1 MAKSRKKAGATSQTK
16 PQRKPSRGA
25 RGDDGPRAP
34 LRAVFVLGGPPPPAA
49 APEALL
55 DSQVIE
61 TQVPEPPAFPV
72 VGIGASAGGLEACS
86 QVLEHLP
93 KGLDAALIL
102 VQHLSPRQESMLAE
116 LLGAAGHVPVVQ
128 VTDGMEIKPGRLHVI
143 PPNAQ
148 MSIED
153 GGRLRL
159 MPRPEDRSQY
169 KPVDFF
175 LRSLAA
181 YAQSKAIG
189 VVLSGTDADGAAGL
203 REIKGVGGITIAQ
216 EPSTARYDGMPRS
229 AIATGVVDLVLT
241 PEQLAEELVRIST
254 HPYVR
259 EVEVRGGG
267 GSGAGAGTRRGAD
280 GDGEGDAAATPSADE
295 NLARIFTLVRN
306 ATGVDFTH
314 YKRPTIRRRLQR
326 RMVLHKITSAD
337 HYIRF
342 LQQHPGEVR
351 ALYQDILIHVTRF
364 FRDPETFKAL
374 ASKVFPELLA
384 NRGGAEHPIRI
395 WVPGCSTGEE
405 AYSIAIALLEHLG
418 EEANS
423 VTVQLFAT
431 DVSEQAIDHARAGV
445 YPDSIATDV
454 SAERLR
460 RFFTRT
466 DGSFKIAKIVRDC
479 CVFARQDLTRDP
491 PFSKLDLIVC
501 RNVMI
506 YLGPLL
512 QKKLL
517 NVFHYALKA
526 TGYLMLGSAET
537 IGGHSD
543 LFAVADKRHRLY
555 TKKMASIRTD
565 LDLPQVDYAG
575 ERGGG
580 GGRRQAVEVRPSG
593 NVQNEANRLILARFS
608 PPGVIVDS
616 ELRIVQF
623 RGQTGAFLEPAPG
636 EASLHLLKMAREGL
650 LYGLRSALN
659 EVRRNGEQ
667 VRKQGLRVK
676 YNGHVRDVDLEVI
689 PLSPTG
695 EGRHYLVLFQDV
707 TPSDVTGP
715 LQPAAPPRTSR
726 GSDKKSGKGKAR
738 AREEVAHES
747 KRVARL
753 QEELAASREYL
764 QSIIQDLEAA
774 NEELQSANEEILSA
788 NEELQ
793 STNEELD
800 TAKEELQSTNE
811 ELNTVNEELQ
821 ARNEELSHVNSD
833 LVNLLG
839 SVQIAIVMVASD
851 LRIRRFT
858 PMAEKVLN
866 LIPTDVGR
874 PISDIKPNI
883 DCPDLEKLIGD
894 SIDSVS
900 TQEREVRDRH
910 GHWLLL
916 RVRPYKNVENRIDGA
931 VLSLF
936 DIDTARRQEML
947 VRESHEYAE
956 GIIHTLREPMLV
968 LDGELRVRTANE
980 AFYRA
985 FRVAREQTIGHLIYE
1000 LGNGQWNIPRLR
1012 SLLEDVLPNANHFE
1026 DFSVEH
1032 AFPEIGQRR
1041 MLLNARALR
1050 TGDGTPRMILLAIED
1065 VTRK

>member
-1 MAKSRKKAGATSQTK
+1 MAKSRKKRGVALGAKRQNSSK
-16 PQRKPSRGA
+16 GNFRVRAKVAKSAAVGGGGA
-25 RGDDGPRAP
+25 RGSAKRAIP
-34 LRAVFVLGGPPPPAA
+34 PAVRFARAAPPPE
-49 APEALL
+49 PEAG
-55 DSQVIE
+55 VIE
-61 TQVPEPPAFPV
+61 AQVSEPPAFPV

-86 QVLEHLP
+86 QMLQHLP
-93 KGLDAALIL
+93 RGLDAALIL

-116 LLGAAGHVPVVQ
+116 LLGAAGHMPVVQ
-128 VTDGMEIKPGRLHVI
+128 VTDGMEIRPGQLHVI

-148 MSIED
+148 MSIEE
-153 GGRLRL
+153 GGHLRL

-241 PEQLAEELVRIST
+241 PEQLADELVRIST

-259 EVEVRGGG
+259 EAEARVAASAGAA
-267 GSGAGAGTRRGAD
+267 AGAGPRRGAD
-280 GDGEGDAAATPSADE
+280 GDGEDEAAAPPGDGAAATAEAPSADDH
-295 NLARIFTLVRN
+295 LARIFTIIRN

-314 YKRPTIRRRLQR
+314 YKRPTIKRRLQR
-326 RMVLHKITSAD
+326 RMVLHKITNAEQ
-337 HYIRF
+337 YIRF
-342 LQQHPGEVR
+342 LQQHPAEVR
-351 ALYQDILIHVTRF
+351 SLYQDILIHVTRF

-374 ASKVFPELLA
+374 SARVFPELLA
-384 NRGGAEHPIRI
+384 NRGAGERGVGAAGGESGVGGADQPIRI

-418 EEANS
+418 DEANS

-445 YPDSIATDV
+445 YPDSIITDV

-460 RFFTRT
+460 RFFTRV
-466 DGSFKIAKIVRDC
+466 DGSYKIAKIVRDC

-506 YLGPLL
+506 YLGPQL

-517 NVFHYALKA
+517 NVFHYALKP

-565 LDLPQVDYAG
+565 LDLPQVDYS
-575 ERGGG
+575 ERGTGG
-580 GGRRQAVEVRPSG
+580 HRPAAEVRPSG
-593 NVQNEANRLILARFS
+593 NVQNEANRLILSRFA
-608 PPGVIVDS
+608 PPGVIVDT

-659 EVRRNGEQ
+659 EARRNGGQ
-667 VRKQGLRVK
+667 VRKEGLRVK
-676 YNGHVRDVDLEVI
+676 YNGHVRDVELEVI

-707 TPSDVTGP
+707 TPGQETPVARP
-715 LQPAAPPRTSR
+715 PPPAGGKKPVKGKGPPRQH
-726 GSDKKSGKGKAR
+726 
-738 AREEVAHES
+738 EVQHES
-747 KRVARL
+747 KRVGRL

-764 QSIIQDLEAA
+764 QSIIQDWKPPTK
-774 NEELQSANEEILSA
+774 NCNPPTRRSSRP
-788 NEELQ
+788 
-793 STNEELD
+793 T
-800 TAKEELQSTNE
+800 K
-811 ELNTVNEELQ
+811 
-821 ARNEELSHVNSD
+821 NSRAPTK
-833 LVNLLG
+833 
-839 SVQIAIVMVASD
+839 SW
-851 LRIRRFT
+851 T
-858 PMAEKVLN
+858 PPRKSSRA
-866 LIPTDVGR
+866 PT
-874 PISDIKPNI
+874 
-883 DCPDLEKLIGD
+883 
-894 SIDSVS
+894 
-900 TQEREVRDRH
+900 
-910 GHWLLL
+910 
-916 RVRPYKNVENRIDGA
+916 
-931 VLSLF
+931 
-936 DIDTARRQEML
+936 
-947 VRESHEYAE
+947 
-956 GIIHTLREPMLV
+956 
-968 LDGELRVRTANE
+968 
-980 AFYRA
+980 
-985 FRVAREQTIGHLIYE
+985 
-1000 LGNGQWNIPRLR
+1000 R
-1012 SLLEDVLPNANHFE
+1012 S
-1026 DFSVEH
+1026 
-1032 AFPEIGQRR
+1032 
-1041 MLLNARALR
+1041 
-1050 TGDGTPRMILLAIED
+1050 
-1065 VTRK
+1065 